1 MKVLANFG
9 YTFYQLLNVLPTTLF
24 AQINAAPT
32 LTFLNSHLKWV
43 AHDRKRIPSGVAHE
57 RFMVDGPEQIKKE
70 RATLLAKCGLP
81 ATDNACVI
89 LMVQRLAPEKGTI
102 RCLEALAEVPR
113 TKGQPLSL
121 DGERPLH
128 VVIAGDGPS
137 RKKLGDFASQHDL
150 PVTFVGNLPNTD
162 LPPLYRAADLF
173 VSCSTSE
180 TYGLTV
186 VESLTCGTPVV
197 LPHCGVFDELWV
209 GRIPAEWMYDEGTSG
224 ALLSSL
230 RHAGAKTSKAY
241 LVENPIKASWQD
253 ATKELLA
260 QYEEMIE
267 KNMPT
272 RSLQSKIIS
281 NLDSLARASLVVF
294 IAYWLMRAYMGKV
307 LKIAY
312 GLADDLFFDSQ

>member
-1 MKVLANFG
+1 
-9 YTFYQLLNVLPTTLF
+9 
-24 AQINAAPT
+24 
-32 LTFLNSHLKWV
+32 V
-43 AHDRKRIPSGVAHE
+43 A
-57 RFMVDGPEQIKKE
+57 
-70 RATLLAKCGLP
+70 
-81 ATDNACVI
+81 
-89 LMVQRLAPEKGTI
+89 
-102 RCLEALAEVPR
+102 
-113 TKGQPLSL
+113 SL

-209 GRIPAEWMYDEGTSG
+209 GRMYAIARCGRSACHARHAHHAYTPRAPRVRTRHATRDTHHAPRVAHVTRHTPHATRTALHATRTTRVSGTAAWCVVRRPAEWMYDEGTSG